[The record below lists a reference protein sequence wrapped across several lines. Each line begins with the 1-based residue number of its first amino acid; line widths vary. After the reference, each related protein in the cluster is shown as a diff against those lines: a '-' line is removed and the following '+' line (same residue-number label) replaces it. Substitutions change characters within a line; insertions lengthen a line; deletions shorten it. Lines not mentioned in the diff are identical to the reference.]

1 MGSTTIYWNSSEAI
15 LKNSALY
22 RLYEKHKELILQFLK
37 FGIIGF
43 MNTVLSYLINNGL
56 YLLFSNTGMIGNSE
70 TLMRQTSTFVAFIV
84 TVPIGY
90 VLNSKYTFKPD
101 KDVVWWKPVLKVY
114 ASYSITGLFMN
125 AILNY
130 IFQLM
135 GFPNYIATFLQL
147 FFTVPTNFLLNKFW
161 AYK

>member
-1 MGSTTIYWNSSEAI
+1 M
-15 LKNSALY
+15 KNSALFRFY
-22 RLYEKHKELILQFLK
+22 DKHKELILQFLK

-43 MNTVLSYLINNGL
+43 MNTIISYLINNGL
-56 YLLFSNTGMIGNSE
+56 YLLFVNTQMIGPSE
-70 TLMRQTSTFVAFIV
+70 TLMRQTSNLVAFLV

-90 VLNSKYTFKPD
+90 ALNSKYTFTK
-101 KDVVWWKPVLKVY
+101 KEDVAWWKPLIKVY

-130 IFQLM
+130 IFELM
-135 GFPNYIATFLQL
+135 GIPNYIATFLQL

>member
-1 MGSTTIYWNSSEAI
+1 M
-15 LKNSALY
+15 KNTGLY
-22 RLYEKHKELILQFLK
+22 RLYENHKEVILQFLK

-43 MNTVLSYLINNGL
+43 MNTIISYLINNGL
-56 YLLFSNTGMIGNSE
+56 YLLFLHTQVLGPSE
-70 TLMRQTSTFVAFIV
+70 TLMRQTSNLVAFLV

-90 VLNSKYTFKPD
+90 VLNSKYTFTK
-101 KDVVWWKPVLKVY
+101 KEDVVWWKPLVKVY

-130 IFQLM
+130 LFELM
-135 GFPNYIATFLQL
+135 GIPNYIATFLQL